1 MALSFACALGHAP
14 GILAWREAAPAEQR
28 ERLYQAF
35 GQLRIRLD
43 AARLD
48 CLVLFTAEHWANFF
62 LDHMSPYC
70 IGRAQEFAGPIEP
83 WLKMERVTVPGAPDL
98 AEAILTACQER
109 DIEPGFSYEM
119 QLDHGT
125 MIPLHFLTP
134 DMKLPLVPIV
144 INTLAP
150 PLPAPR
156 RCFLLG
162 QAVGEVVRRDAR
174 RIGVI
179 ATGGMSHDPGER
191 DHGRIDESFDRQ
203 FLETMKLLDAERLK
217 NYTVAQLRAAGAGA
231 VELLN
236 WIALGGA
243 LEGARGEVL
252 AYEPVVPWA
261 TGIGAM
267 AFNVMGTS

>member
-14 GILAWREAAPAEQR
+14 GITAWREAAPAEQR
-28 ERLYQAF
+28 ERLYAAF
-35 GQLRIRLD
+35 GQLRTRLE
-43 AARLD
+43 AARLEA
-48 CLVLFTAEHWANFF
+48 LVLFTAEHWANFF
-62 LDHMSPYC
+62 LDHISPYC
-70 IGRAQEFAGPIEP
+70 VGRAQEFAGPIEP
-83 WLKMERVTVPGAPDL
+83 WLKIDKATVQGAPDL
-98 AEAILTACQER
+98 AQAILTACQAH

-119 QLDHGT
+119 HLDHGT

-134 DMKLPLVPIV
+134 AMNLPIVPIV

-150 PLPAPR
+150 PLPLPR

-191 DHGRIDESFDRQ
+191 NHGLIDESFDRQ
-203 FLETMKLLDAERLK
+203 FLDAMTTADAARLK
-217 NYTVAQLRAAGAGA
+217 NYTVEQLLAAGAGA

-236 WIALGGA
+236 WIALGGVLA
-243 LEGARGEVL
+243 GARGEVL

-267 AFNVMGTS
+267 HFNVAAAP

>member
-14 GILAWREAAPAEQR
+14 GIVAWREAAPAEQR
-28 ERLYQAF
+28 ERLYRAF
-35 GQLRIRLD
+35 GELRIRLE

-48 CLVLFTAEHWANFF
+48 ALVLLTAEHWANFF

-70 IGRAQEFAGPIEP
+70 VGRAQEFNGPIEP
-83 WLKMERVTVPGAPDL
+83 WLKIDKTTVKGAPDL
-98 AEAILTACQER
+98 ANAVLEACHAR

-119 QLDHGT
+119 HLDHGT

-134 DMKLPLVPIV
+134 AMDLPIVPVV

-150 PLPAPR
+150 PLPTPR

-162 QAVGEVVRRDAR
+162 QAVGEAVRRDAR
-174 RIGVI
+174 RIGVV

-191 DHGRIDESFDRQ
+191 NHGVIDESFDRQ
-203 FLETMKLLDAERLK
+203 FLDAMTRADAQRLS
-217 NYTVAQLRAAGAGA
+217 NYTIDQLNAAGAGA

-236 WIALGGA
+236 WIALTGA
-243 LEGARGEVL
+243 LSGARGEVL
-252 AYEPVVPWA
+252 AYEAVVPWA
-261 TGIGAM
+261 TGIGAVGFDL
-267 AFNVMGTS
+267 ASPT

>member
-1 MALSFACALGHAP
+1 
-14 GILAWREAAPAEQR
+14 
-28 ERLYQAF
+28 
-35 GQLRIRLD
+35 
-43 AARLD
+43 
-48 CLVLFTAEHWANFF
+48 
-62 LDHMSPYC
+62 
-70 IGRAQEFAGPIEP
+70 
-83 WLKMERVTVPGAPDL
+83 
-98 AEAILTACQER
+98 
-109 DIEPGFSYEM
+109 
-119 QLDHGT
+119 
-125 MIPLHFLTP
+125 
-134 DMKLPLVPIV
+134 VPIV

-150 PLPAPR
+150 PLPTPR

-191 DHGRIDESFDRQ
+191 NHGVIDESFDRQ
-203 FLETMKLLDAERLK
+203 FLDAMQHADAQRLK
-217 NYTVAQLRAAGAGA
+217 DYTLPQLHAAGAGA

-243 LEGARGEVL
+243 LGGARGEVL

-267 AFNVMGTS
+267 AFDVVSAS

>member
-14 GILAWREAAPAEQR
+14 GITAWREAAPAEQR
-28 ERLYQAF
+28 ERLYAAF
-35 GQLRIRLD
+35 GQLRSRLE
-43 AARLD
+43 AARLEA
-48 CLVLFTAEHWANFF
+48 LVLFTAEHWANFF
-62 LDHMSPYC
+62 LDHISPYC

-83 WLKMERVTVPGAPDL
+83 WLKIDKATLQGAPDL
-98 AEAILTACQER
+98 AQAILTACHAR

-119 QLDHGT
+119 HLDHGT

-134 DMKLPLVPIV
+134 AMNLPIVPIV

-150 PLPAPR
+150 PLPTPR

-162 QAVGEVVRRDAR
+162 QAVGEVVRRDVR

-191 DHGRIDESFDRQ
+191 NHGLIDESFDRQ
-203 FLETMKLLDAERLK
+203 FLDAMKHADAERLK
-217 NYTVAQLRAAGAGA
+217 SYTVEQLRAAGAGA

-236 WIALGGA
+236 WIALGGVLA
-243 LEGARGEVL
+243 GARGEVL

-267 AFNVMGTS
+267 HFNVADSA

>member
-1 MALSFACALGHAP
+1 MALAFACALGHAP
-14 GILAWREAAPAEQR
+14 GIVAWREAAPVEQR

-35 GQLRIRLD
+35 GQLRTRLE

-48 CLVLFTAEHWANFF
+48 ALVLFTAEHWANFF
-62 LDHMSPYC
+62 LDHISPYC
-70 IGRAQEFAGPIEP
+70 IGRASEFAGPIEP
-83 WLKMERVTVPGAPDL
+83 WLKIEQATVSGAPDL
-98 AEAILTACQER
+98 AEAILTSCNAR
-109 DIEPGFSYEM
+109 DVEPGFSYEM
-119 QLDHGT
+119 HLDHGT

-134 DMKLPLVPIV
+134 AMNLPIVPIV

-150 PLPAPR
+150 PLPTPR

-162 QAVGEVVRRDAR
+162 QAVGEVVGRDAR
-174 RIGVI
+174 RIGLI

-191 DHGRIDESFDRQ
+191 NHGLIDEAFDRQ
-203 FLETMKLLDAERLK
+203 FLNAMEQADTERLT

-236 WIALGGA
+236 WIALSGA
-243 LEGARGEVL
+243 LRGAKGEVL

-267 AFNVMGTS
+267 GFNVPSAT